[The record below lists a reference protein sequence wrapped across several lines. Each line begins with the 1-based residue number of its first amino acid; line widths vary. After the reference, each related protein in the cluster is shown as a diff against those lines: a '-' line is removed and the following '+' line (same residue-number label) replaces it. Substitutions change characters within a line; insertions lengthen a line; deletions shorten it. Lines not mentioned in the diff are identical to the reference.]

1 MDLWLAVTVNPAV
14 SEQKYV
20 HHTQTPFVDESN
32 RRTLNETKL
41 MPYQAVKELDHSS
54 NPAEKRPYNQAHAQP
69 TLDHTYNS
77 NLNIVT

>member
-32 RRTLNETKL
+32 RRMLNETKL
-41 MPYQAVKELDHSS
+41 MPY
-54 NPAEKRPYNQAHAQP
+54 QAHAQP